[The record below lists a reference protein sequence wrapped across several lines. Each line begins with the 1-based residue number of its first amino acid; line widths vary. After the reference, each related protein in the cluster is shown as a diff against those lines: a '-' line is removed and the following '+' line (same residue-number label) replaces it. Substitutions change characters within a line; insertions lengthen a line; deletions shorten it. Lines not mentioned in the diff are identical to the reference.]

1 MKEEYS
7 DRILN
12 LIRNVVCY
20 HHSLDGDLRCLPVPH
35 VGFAFGYNHQ
45 IVNQYL
51 KFKELLTENNKEIKI
66 CNSLSYAINNK
77 NEDNLFFETEKRNV
91 FILISKELVQKI
103 IIAAE
108 LQNLW

>member
-20 HHSLDGDLRCLPVPH
+20 HLSGSF
-35 VGFAFGYNHQ
+35 GFGYNQ
-45 IVNQYL
+45 ETVNQYFTL
-51 KFKELLTENNKEIKI
+51 KELLTENNKEIRI

-77 NEDNLFFETEKRNV
+77 NEDNLFFETEKRNL

-103 IIAAE
+103 IITAE
-108 LQNLW
+108 LRNLW

>member
-20 HHSLDGDLRCLPVPH
+20 HLTIHSK
-35 VGFAFGYNHQ
+35 VGGFGYNQ
-45 IVNQYL
+45 EIVNQYFAL
-51 KFKELLTENNKEIKI
+51 KELLTENNKEIRI

-77 NEDNLFFETEKRNV
+77 NEDNLFFETQKRNL

-103 IIAAE
+103 IITAE
-108 LQNLW
+108 LRNLW